1 MRTCFRCQFFGV
13 SSAIK
18 SALVAGPAMTCNKNC
33 TSLRVFTEGITINF
47 LKQNKIKWLEYA
59 TTCNLLCGSFAY
71 FFTLPFPPPQ
81 RFRACW
87 VKTWLHIKKGVFMSL
102 TKEQLKGYEVL
113 VEKLSDMES
122 ILLTLATLSRIAS
135 REIKR
140 LVNEVKKSS
149 K

>member
-1 MRTCFRCQFFGV
+1 
-13 SSAIK
+13 
-18 SALVAGPAMTCNKNC
+18 
-33 TSLRVFTEGITINF
+33 
-47 LKQNKIKWLEYA
+47 
-59 TTCNLLCGSFAY
+59 
-71 FFTLPFPPPQ
+71 
-81 RFRACW
+81 
-87 VKTWLHIKKGVFMSL
+87 MSL